1 MNLLTTDPN
10 TILTDML
17 APLVP
22 LFFVLM
28 VLGLVAVVMAIAYF
42 IRVWSVQS
50 ATLKMQKDIADIK
63 RLLEKESPVPK
74 SNQNDTIA

>member
-1 MNLLTTDPN
+1 MNLLTTDLN
-10 TILTDML
+10 TILNDML

-22 LFFVLM
+22 LFFALM
-28 VLGLVAVVMAIAYF
+28 ILGLVAVVMAIAYF

-63 RLLEKESPVPK
+63 RLLEKESPAPK